1 MAKFDDKI
9 YLLADGLR
17 VKDIL
22 MDYATSVEGLI
33 GIVRSHFYHIDDDA
47 LDIEVDLPNE
57 RVYVTEDGRL
67 VAELI
72 IHIINR
78 NFDDKGYLDAE

>member
-1 MAKFDDKI
+1 MAKFTERI

-22 MDYATSVEGLI
+22 KDYATSIEGLI
-33 GIVRSHFYHIDDDA
+33 GIVQSHFYIHEDA
-47 LDIEVDLPNE
+47 LGIEVDLPNE
-57 RVYVTEDGRL
+57 RVYVTVDGRL
-67 VAELI
+67 IAELI
-72 IHIINR
+72 IHIIHR

>member
-1 MAKFDDKI
+1 MADFNEKI

-22 MDYATSVEGLI
+22 KDYATSVEGLI
-33 GIVRSHFYHIDDDA
+33 GIVQCHFDIHEDA
-47 LDIEVDLPNE
+47 LGVEVDLPNE
-57 RVYVTEDGRL
+57 RVYVTESGRL
-67 VAELI
+67 IAELI
-72 IHIINR
+72 IHIVYR

>member
-22 MDYATSVEGLI
+22 KDYATSVEGLI
-33 GIVRSHFYHIDDDA
+33 GIVQCHFYDAHENA

-57 RVYVTEDGRL
+57 RVYVTVNGRL
-67 VAELI
+67 FAELI
-72 IHIINR
+72 IHILYR
-78 NFDDKGYLDAE
+78 NYDDKGYLDAE